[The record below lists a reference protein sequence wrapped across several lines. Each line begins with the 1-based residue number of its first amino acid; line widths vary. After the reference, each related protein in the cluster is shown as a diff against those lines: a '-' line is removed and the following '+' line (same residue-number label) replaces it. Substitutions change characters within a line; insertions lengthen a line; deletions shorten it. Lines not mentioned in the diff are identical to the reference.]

1 MSKTIIGVII
11 FIISLGAVLTY
22 WGNSNLREIS
32 RQIDAV
38 KTGLSHIQDS
48 IKITINNIDKAKGS
62 IEDAKAKVDSSAI
75 ALKNM
80 NRKLI
85 NEFTNV
91 KKAVDELVEK
101 RKLLDK
107 KLAEILEKIPDNSK
121 EVRRPDY
128 KPLGVIR

>member
-1 MSKTIIGVII
+1 MSKTIAGVII
-11 FIISLGAVLTY
+11 FIIILGAVFTY

-32 RQIDAV
+32 KKIDSV
-38 KTGLSHIQDS
+38 KTNLTHIQDS
-48 IKITINNIDKAKGS
+48 IATTINNIDKAKGS
-62 IEDAKAKVDSSAI
+62 IEDAKIKVDSAANELNI
-75 ALKNM
+75 M

-107 KLAEILEKIPDNSK
+107 KLTEILDKIPDNSK

-128 KPLGVIR
+128 KALGVLR